1 MPCSSRHTMRASFE
15 MPDES
20 EIPVFVTY
28 RYWPG
33 MAGTYYDPPEEP
45 DADWIDVTAA
55 VGQAFRTLTDDEQ
68 EAFEKW
74 WLETGRDLA
83 CEEACW

>member
-1 MPCSSRHTMRASFE
+1 MPRSSRHTMRASFE

-20 EIPVFVTY
+20 EVTVFVTY

-45 DADWIDVTAA
+45 DADWLEVVVEEGKAC
-55 VGQAFRTLTDDEQ
+55 RTLTDDEQ

-74 WLETGRDLA
+74 WLPTGRDRA
-83 CEEACW
+83 CEEVD